1 VRFFPRLNSIKKLF
15 MKNIKSQLFLF
26 ITISFLILSCSKD
39 PASTNTKPI
48 LLLSKTTL
56 KIGEPLYATLNGQ
69 ANNTNVAWSSS
80 SNGQVWASTS
90 TDSATYLFTN
100 PGTYTVKANF
110 QSSINGSNDSTYGN
124 VIVTDSI
131 FSDTTT
137 VSCDV
142 IIVKNLT
149 SDDQIN
155 LTPVDYSDTG
165 LVFVAHTTN
174 LYNHSPLL
182 NSNGE
187 IHISESGF
195 EVDINSTL
203 IYPCFGSTAP
213 APAIGLVAITGLTN
227 RTYTLAFKVNGTTY
241 SGTMNVTDSGITISW
256 TYSSGVTIS
265 PLTIQKTPH

>member
-1 VRFFPRLNSIKKLF
+1 
-15 MKNIKSQLFLF
+15 MKNNTSLF
-26 ITISFLILSCSKD
+26 FLLGMALLIISCSKD
-39 PASTNTKPI
+39 PVATNMKPV
-48 LLLSKTTL
+48 LFLSKSTL
-56 KIGEPLYATLNGQ
+56 KIGEPLYATLSGQ

-80 SNGQVWASTS
+80 STGQVWASIS

-100 PGTYTVKANF
+100 PGTYTVKAKF
-110 QSSINGSNDSTYGN
+110 QSGVNGANDSSYGN

-137 VSCDV
+137 TSCDV
-142 IIVKNLT
+142 ILVKNLT
-149 SDDQIN
+149 SDDQVN

-187 IHISESGF
+187 IQLSESGF
-195 EVDINSTL
+195 VVSINSTL
-203 IYPCFGSTAP
+203 IYPCSGSTAP
-213 APAIGLVAITGLTN
+213 APAVGLVALTGLTN
-227 RTYTLAFKVNGTTY
+227 RTYTLAFKLNSTTY
-241 SGTMNVTDSGITISW
+241 SGTLTVTDTNITISW

-265 PLTIQKTPH
+265 PLTIPKRAH